1 MTKQETPN
9 NKSMMDP
16 KLVER
21 YRTNIYKDIYA
32 KWHMDT
38 LAWGKPWVKNAFVE
52 LKEFITTKLGND
64 VVPSSCFDFDV
75 ELIDIL
81 ERHRKGQAQGQAQ
94 IQDQG
99 DVACYQSIFVALM
112 LDALEK
118 KRKDTYAKTP
128 LTLLTHGYKSQLL
141 SCLMAEL
148 LGERTIDPFLALY
161 NNKVAKEKVLKF
173 FDLM

>member
-1 MTKQETPN
+1 
-9 NKSMMDP
+9 MDP

-21 YRTNIYKDIYA
+21 YRTNTYKDMYA

-38 LAWGKPWVKNAFVE
+38 LAWEKPWVKNAFVE
-52 LKEFITTKLGND
+52 INDFITTKLGND

-81 ERHRKGQAQGQAQ
+81 ERHRKGQGGGGNSTDTDKTNSKPAGN
-94 IQDQG
+94 
-99 DVACYQSIFVALM
+99 VACYQSIFVALM

-118 KRKDTYAKTP
+118 KKKDVYAKTP

-148 LGERTIDPFLALY
+148 LGERTINPFLTLY
-161 NNKVAKEKVLKF
+161 NNKVAKERVLKF
-173 FDLM
+173 FDLI

>member
-1 MTKQETPN
+1 
-9 NKSMMDP
+9 MDP

-21 YRTNIYKDIYA
+21 YRTNIYKDVYA

-52 LKEFITTKLGND
+52 IKEFITTKLGND
-64 VVPSSCFDFDV
+64 IVPSSCFDFDV

-81 ERHRKGQAQGQAQ
+81 ERHRKGVSQGSDPKKSSSNDLGAGAGAGA
-94 IQDQG
+94 G

-118 KRKDTYAKTP
+118 KKKDTFAKNP
-128 LTLLTHGYKSQLL
+128 MTLLTHGYKSQLL
-141 SCLMAEL
+141 SCFMAEL
-148 LGERTIDPFLALY
+148 LGESTIDPFLALY
-161 NNKVAKEKVLKF
+161 NNKVAKERVLKF

>member
-1 MTKQETPN
+1 
-9 NKSMMDP
+9 MDP

-21 YRTNIYKDIYA
+21 YRTHTYKDMYA

-52 LKEFITTKLGND
+52 IKEFITTKLGND

-81 ERHRKGQAQGQAQ
+81 ERHRKDQGVTAV
-94 IQDQG
+94 DKTTTDKPAG

-118 KRKDTYAKTP
+118 KKKDVYAKTP

-161 NNKVAKEKVLKF
+161 NNKVAKERVLKF
-173 FDLM
+173 FDLI

>member
-1 MTKQETPN
+1 
-9 NKSMMDP
+9 MDP

-38 LAWGKPWVKNAFVE
+38 LAWGKPWVKNAFIE
-52 LKEFITTKLGND
+52 IKEFITTKLSND

-81 ERHRKGQAQGQAQ
+81 ERHRNGQKGQGVTTETNDKPA
-94 IQDQG
+94 G

-118 KRKDTYAKTP
+118 KKKDTYAKKP

-141 SCLMAEL
+141 SCFMAEL
-148 LGERTIDPFLALY
+148 LGESTIDPFLALY
-161 NNKVAKEKVLKF
+161 NNKGAKEKVLKF
-173 FDLM
+173 FELI